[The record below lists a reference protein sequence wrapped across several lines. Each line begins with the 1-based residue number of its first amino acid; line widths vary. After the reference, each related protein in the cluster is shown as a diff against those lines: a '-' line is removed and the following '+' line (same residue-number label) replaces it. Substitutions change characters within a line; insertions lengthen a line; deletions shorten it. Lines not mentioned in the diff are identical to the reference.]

1 VFFKKTNIKDMASS
15 KKGRKDDNL
24 VIVEHALTSTEHFIE
39 RHQKTITI
47 AVIAILVVV
56 GGWLG
61 FRRFIVEPREDEAK
75 SQMFAAE
82 LYFEKDSF
90 NLALNGDGNYLGFLD
105 IIDDYGITRTADLA
119 HYYAGI
125 SYLNLGDFESAVEH
139 LKKFKLND
147 KLIRTVAIGAIGDAY
162 MELGQQNKAIDHY
175 LKAARRKP
183 NSFTTPLYLM
193 KAAEIIEKSGSPQK
207 ALGYYREIKEKYPES
222 NEGRFIDKY
231 ISRAEASL

>member
-1 VFFKKTNIKDMASS
+1 MASS

-24 VIVEHALTSTEHFIE
+24 VIVEQALTSTEHFIE
-39 RHQKTITI
+39 RYQKTITI
-47 AVIAILVVV
+47 AIIAVLVVV

-61 FRRFIVEPREDEAK
+61 FRRFIVEPRDDEAK

-82 LYFEKDSF
+82 QYFERDSF

-105 IIDDYGITRTADLA
+105 IIDDYGITRTAGLA
-119 HYYAGI
+119 HYYAGV
-125 SYLNLGDFESAVEH
+125 SYLNLGDFESAIEH
-139 LKKFKLND
+139 LVKFKLND
-147 KLIRTVAIGAIGDAY
+147 KLIRTIAIGAIGDAY
-162 MELGQQNKAIDHY
+162 MELGEQSKAIDHY
-175 LKAARRKP
+175 LKAAKRKP

-193 KAAEIIEKSGSPQK
+193 KAAEILEKSGSPAK
-207 ALGYYREIKEKYPES
+207 ALEYYREIQEEYPES

>member
-1 VFFKKTNIKDMASS
+1 MASS

-39 RHQKTITI
+39 RHQKTMII
-47 AVIAILVVV
+47 AVIAVLVVV

-82 LYFEKDSF
+82 QYFEKDSF

-125 SYLNLGDFESAVEH
+125 SYLNLGDYESAIEH
-139 LKKFKLND
+139 LNEFKLND
-147 KLIRTVAIGAIGDAY
+147 KLIKTVAIGAMGDAY
-162 MELGQQNKAIDHY
+162 MELGEQNKAIDHY
-175 LKAARRKP
+175 LKAAKRKP

-193 KAAEIIEKSGSPQK
+193 KAAEIIEKSGSPER
-207 ALGYYREIKEKYPES
+207 ALGYYREIQEKYPES

>member
-1 VFFKKTNIKDMASS
+1 MASS

-39 RHQKTITI
+39 RYQKTITI
-47 AVIAILVVV
+47 AIIAVLVVV

-61 FRRFIVEPREDEAK
+61 FRRFIVEPRDDEAK

-82 LYFEKDSF
+82 QYFERDSF

-105 IIDDYGITRTADLA
+105 IIDDYGITRTAGLA

-125 SYLNLGDFESAVEH
+125 SYLNLGDFESAIEH

-147 KLIRTVAIGAIGDAY
+147 KLIRTIAIGAIGDAY
-162 MELGQQNKAIDHY
+162 MELSEQSKAIDHY
-175 LKAARRKP
+175 LKAAKRKP

-193 KAAEIIEKSGSPQK
+193 KAAEIVEKSGSPAK
-207 ALGYYREIKEKYPES
+207 ALVYYREIKEKYPES

>member
-1 VFFKKTNIKDMASS
+1 MASS